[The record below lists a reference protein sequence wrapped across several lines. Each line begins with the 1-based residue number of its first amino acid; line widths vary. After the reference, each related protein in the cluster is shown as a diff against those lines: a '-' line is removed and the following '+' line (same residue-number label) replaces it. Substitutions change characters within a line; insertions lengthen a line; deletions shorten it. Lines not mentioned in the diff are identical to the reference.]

1 MRADSSWATWVGLLV
16 LALLSTGC
24 VSLPPPEPSRMSLH
38 YTAPLISA
46 AGSSVETPGALLS
59 PSEPEAPW
67 RPYRRQS
74 SREESTA
81 VGSDSAQREAR
92 QSALAAQLAF
102 RRAILDVSGTT
113 RRLSSEFSRL
123 QAGGRGIGGNGVLVR
138 YVDHGA
144 RQQRW
149 MDTQLAAATRL
160 ATAASQVEDPDMQLA
175 LLRLAGPRLEASLLG
190 SLLLSVWLDLLHLA
204 DAVCTQHFYSV
215 ERMFADLGRW
225 QQRLEPAMT
234 ALSSLEPGQVE
245 AAAQDVPVLVGHLT
259 GEFTATLQV
268 ARKGAERV
276 EKVLLLKETI
286 EALSLL
292 SALKFSLPS
301 VPPSAPALLG
311 VSLVVG
317 GDGVMMGT
325 RLVVSAEWVE
335 MMRHLV
341 RAGVLSVP
349 VVSAAVRIQAGQAM
363 LAQAHGELPRGV
375 REALGDGP
383 EVRGMHVTGRAGA
396 GMNEPPRHHVLPK
409 EFRAW
414 FEKRGFTGEMD
425 IDQFCVEMERA
436 NHEAIHGGGNWKL
449 GRQWPGEW
457 NRMIME
463 ALHEAEVTA
472 GRMLTRNE
480 VLDIVAERMEEYNL
494 AMNFIPWRGR

>member
-1 MRADSSWATWVGLLV
+1 MGPDR
-16 LALLSTGC
+16 
-24 VSLPPPEPSRMSLH
+24 
-38 YTAPLISA
+38 
-46 AGSSVETPGALLS
+46 
-59 PSEPEAPW
+59 
-67 RPYRRQS
+67 
-74 SREESTA
+74 
-81 VGSDSAQREAR
+81 AQRATR

-102 RRAILDVSGTT
+102 HRALLDVSGST
-113 RRLSSEFSRL
+113 RRLSAEFSRL
-123 QAGGRGIGGNGVLVR
+123 QAPGRGLGGGHSVFVR
-138 YVDHGA
+138 YVDDGA
-144 RQQRW
+144 RQLRW
-149 MDTQLAAATRL
+149 MDAQLSAATRL

-175 LLRLAGPRLEASLLG
+175 MLRLAGPRLEATLLG

-204 DAVCTQHFYSV
+204 DTVCTQHFYSV
-215 ERMFADLGRW
+215 ERMFVDLARW

-245 AAAQDVPVLVGHLT
+245 AAAQDVPALVGHLT
-259 GEFTATLQV
+259 GEFTATLQT
-268 ARKGAERV
+268 ARKGAENV
-276 EKVLLLKETI
+276 AKVLVLKEAL

-311 VSLVVG
+311 MSLVVG

-325 RLVVSAEWVE
+325 RIVASAEWVE

-341 RAGVLSVP
+341 RAGVLSLP
-349 VVSAAVRIQAGQAM
+349 VVSAAVRIQAGQVL

-383 EVRGMHVTGRAGA
+383 EVRGMRVTGRAGA

-425 IDQFCVEMERA
+425 IDRFCVEMEQA
-436 NHEAIHGGGNWKL
+436 HHQAIHGGGSWRL
-449 GRQWPGEW
+449 GRTWPDEW
-457 NRMIME
+457 NQMIMSVLSQAE
-463 ALHEAEVTA
+463 AKA
-472 GRMLTRNE
+472 GRMLTPNAI
-480 VLDIVAERMEEYNL
+480 LKLVAREMRRYKIP
-494 AMNFIPWRGR
+494 MNFVPGRR